1 MNHNYVHIVVECPPV
16 YYCSVRCRAC
26 LNHLGQMPVGFWA
39 VLGRW
44 AGSVLRRSGA
54 GGLRAGEVFVASKNM
69 LYSREAPSLCSTM
82 YRCCLL
88 QRDATE
94 TRRSPLST
102 AATRQRALALGARR
116 AIVARPLQAL
126 CSAQNVSA
134 HTCSQPE
141 LQVASGQNFRPFSIH
156 MLYVYVRIGFS
167 LRIGAARRGGRRNS
181 AALIAC
187 ATHAALLQP
196 RCATDIYERSLSLS
210 AKGQIILKANYIV
223 LNSSEKRT

>member
-16 YYCSVRCRAC
+16 YYCSVRCCRAC

-116 AIVARPLQAL
+116 AIVARPPSSAMQCPKCQRACTLSPSYRWHRAKTSAHLVYICSMYMYVQAL
-126 CSAQNVSA
+126 ACAQ
-134 HTCSQPE
+134 
-141 LQVASGQNFRPFSIH
+141 
-156 MLYVYVRIGFS
+156 
-167 LRIGAARRGGRRNS
+167 ARRGGRRNS

-210 AKGQIILKANYIV
+210 AKGQIISKANYIV
-223 LNSSEKRT
+223 LNSSKKRT

>member
-1 MNHNYVHIVVECPPV
+1 MKKNVGSNTDTNTNTFSRYNNRCRISVSYYGWFKKAHFCPGFRVTNDQLEVGRWSQMNHNYVHIVVECPPV

-88 QRDATE
+88 
-94 TRRSPLST
+94 
-102 AATRQRALALGARR
+102 
-116 AIVARPLQAL
+116 
-126 CSAQNVSA
+126 
-134 HTCSQPE
+134 
-141 LQVASGQNFRPFSIH
+141 
-156 MLYVYVRIGFS
+156 
-167 LRIGAARRGGRRNS
+167 
-181 AALIAC
+181 
-187 ATHAALLQP
+187 
-196 RCATDIYERSLSLS
+196 
-210 AKGQIILKANYIV
+210 
-223 LNSSEKRT
+223 